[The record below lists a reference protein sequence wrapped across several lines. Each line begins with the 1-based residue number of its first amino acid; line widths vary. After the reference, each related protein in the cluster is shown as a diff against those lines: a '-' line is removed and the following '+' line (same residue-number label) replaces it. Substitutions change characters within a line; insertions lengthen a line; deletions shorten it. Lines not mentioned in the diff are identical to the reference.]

1 MYSHN
6 RKNIVNFFTPNTPK
20 IKGGNILEE
29 LWKPVENYEGLYEIS
44 NFGRV
49 KTIEHKIHHDGV
61 NSSAKLKTVKERIRK
76 PNIMKG
82 YHCIALLKDG
92 NRKVYRIH
100 RLVIE
105 HFGEKQPSAE
115 YQVNHIDGDKSN
127 NRIDNLEWV
136 TPKENTIHAIETGL
150 RPKHLNEETKRKI
163 SINSK
168 IAQNK
173 PDRLKVNSESS
184 KRMWEHRKKGGFT
197 TWAKW
202 KTK

>member
-1 MYSHN
+1 M
-6 RKNIVNFFTPNTPK
+6 RTFFTLKTLEE
-20 IKGGNILEE
+20 KGGNILEE
-29 LWKPVENYEGLYEIS
+29 LWKPVKNYEGLYEIS

-61 NSSAKLKTVKERIRK
+61 NGSAKLKTVKERIRK

-105 HFGEKQPSAE
+105 HFGEKQPSVE

-136 TPKENTIHAIETGL
+136 TPKENTTHAIETGL
-150 RPKHLNEETKRKI
+150 RPKYLNEETKRKI
-163 SINSK
+163 SINGK

-173 PDRLKVNSESS
+173 PDRLKANSESS
-184 KRMWEHRKKGGFT
+184 KRMWERRKKGGFT
-197 TWAKW
+197 TWVKW